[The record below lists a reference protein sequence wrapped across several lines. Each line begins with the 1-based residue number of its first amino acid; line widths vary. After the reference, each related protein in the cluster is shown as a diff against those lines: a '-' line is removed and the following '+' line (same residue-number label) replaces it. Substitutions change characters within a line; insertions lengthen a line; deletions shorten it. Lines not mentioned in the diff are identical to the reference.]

1 MTAASKIVRTGR
13 GFTLIELLVVIAII
27 AVLIGLLLPAVQKV
41 REAAARM
48 QCANNLKQIGLACHN
63 YHSVYQ
69 NFPFMRYTYEAAPKS
84 PPFTNNQGNDEIGF
98 IGNATSGAPYFN
110 TGKNARDWGFLAI
123 LLPYMEQDNVY
134 KAGNIPYNTLAGN
147 SITGGPSVASV
158 TSTVIKSYLCP
169 SDQAASIGAT
179 VQKDPITSESTDGNS
194 IYTNDLL
201 MGLTNYKG
209 VEGSNWCW
217 GTYTNTPVAPQTCCL
232 PEYGL
237 SCDPRTAGNGMF
249 PGGSYRCKRSVASV
263 KDGTSNTLMVG
274 ESTFVAGARMGA
286 DWASTPGSSIQAAAP
301 PNFLGYKDNTDWPN
315 LYGARSNHT
324 GGVQFAFVD
333 GSVHFISQT
342 IALTTYRALATI
354 DGGEVVDGS
363 SY

>member
-1 MTAASKIVRTGR
+1 MTAASKFARTRR

-48 QCANNLKQIGLACHN
+48 SCGNNLKQIGLACHN

-69 NFPFMRYTYEAAPKS
+69 NFPFQRYTYEPAPTS
-84 PPFTNNQGNDEIGF
+84 PPFTNNKGNDEIGF
-98 IGNATSGAPYFN
+98 IGNATPGAPYFN
-110 TGKNARDWGFLAI
+110 TGKNARDWGFLAV
-123 LLPYMEQDNVY
+123 LLPYMEQDNVA
-134 KAGNIPYNTLAGN
+134 KAGNIPFNTLVGN
-147 SITGGPSVASV
+147 SITGGPSVAPV
-158 TSTVIKSYLCP
+158 VGTVIKPYLCP
-169 SDQAASIGAT
+169 SDPAAAVGAT
-179 VQKDPITSESTDGNS
+179 VQKDAISSESSDGNS

-201 MGLTNYKG
+201 VGLTSYKG

-237 SCDPRTAGNGMF
+237 SCDPRVAGNGMF
-249 PGGSYRCKRSVASV
+249 PGGGYRCKRSVASV
-263 KDGTSNTLMVG
+263 RDGTSNTLMVG
-274 ESTFVAGARMGA
+274 ESTFVAGARMGS
-286 DWASTPGSSIQAAAP
+286 DWASTPGSSIEAASP
-301 PNFLGYKDNTDWPN
+301 PNYYDATNNQDWPN

-324 GGVQFAFVD
+324 GGVQFVFVD

-342 IALTTYRALATI
+342 IALSIYRSLATI

-363 SY
+363 SF